1 MRLTAKPEMG
11 SISTGTLVVSDLLR
25 AFMGELDR
33 LAPARA
39 YKIREEH
46 AVAGA
51 VVDENDMLV
60 EANYTLNL
68 IAARYDMYFGAH
80 WGDAADFGFWPMEAD
95 DDVQEGTWQN

>member
-1 MRLTAKPEMG
+1 MKLTARPEVG
-11 SISTGTLVVSDLLR
+11 SVSTGTLVVSDLLR

-39 YKIREEH
+39 RKIREEH
-46 AVAGA
+46 VVAGD

-60 EANYTLNL
+60 EADHALNL

-80 WGDAADFGFWPMEAD
+80 WGDAADFGFWPSEESED
-95 DDVQEGTWQN
+95 SHVV